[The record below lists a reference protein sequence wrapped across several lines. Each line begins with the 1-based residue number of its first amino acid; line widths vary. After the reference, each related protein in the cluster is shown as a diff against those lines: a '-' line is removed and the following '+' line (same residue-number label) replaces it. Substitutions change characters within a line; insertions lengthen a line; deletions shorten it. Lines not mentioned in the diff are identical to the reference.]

1 MRPRSPGRSYLLRR
15 LISASRAAGRARRVG
30 ERLHRG
36 IELQTRGDIAA
47 ALKYFRSAVS
57 IDPRHVDALCLVADA
72 LRASGDAEGALE
84 NARAAADLA
93 PERSEVLLLLASML
107 PLPQCRRE
115 AIGAIRRLLAL
126 TADSAELGLH
136 RRLAELLREEG
147 ELDAAI
153 AHFRNALEVHGDT
166 PELNLHAQLAN
177 LLHVRGHAQE
187 AREHYAHAHELA
199 RDDTAMLK
207 SVTIIPPIP
216 HSRGQISEIR
226 ARVRHDAESLLGR
239 PLTVTSPEADI
250 GHTDFYLAYHG
261 ADDRALRELLAR
273 LYLHAYPDLAFH
285 SPYINEACGRRA
297 GRRRIGVISKY
308 LHEHTIG
315 RLNASFLHH
324 LDRARFELTVFT
336 WGTAGDPI
344 ARGIEAD
351 ADVVVTLGG
360 SIHENRTR
368 IAGQRLDLL
377 LYCDIGME
385 PMTYWLAF
393 SRLAPVQCVT
403 WGHPVTTG
411 LPHMDYF
418 VSSELIE
425 APGAAGHYSEEL
437 ACIPKEHAH
446 VCYPRPTAIPPLG
459 RRSLGVIGDETI
471 YACVQTLF
479 KLHPDFDDILSGILR
494 ADPRGIVLLIDH
506 PRHLRPALLGRWRE
520 SLGGLSE
527 RIRFLP
533 PCDRAEFL
541 GRLGAADVVLDTP
554 HFSGG
559 NSTLEALAAGT
570 PVVTLPGEYA
580 KSRLTLAAYRRIGV
594 EDCIASDARRYIE
607 LAVKLGTDAEYRH
620 ATRSRIAAASHRL
633 FDDVG
638 TVRALERILDERIE
652 RARRDGPLRGHPV

>member
-1 MRPRSPGRSYLLRR
+1 MLRR

-30 ERLHRG
+30 ECLHRG
-36 IELQTRGDIAA
+36 VESQTRGDIAA
-47 ALKYFRSAVS
+47 ALKYFRSALS
-57 IDPRHVDALCLVADA
+57 IDPAHVDALCLAAGA

-84 NARAAADLA
+84 HARSAARIA
-93 PERSEVLLLLASML
+93 PGRSEVLLLLASLL

-115 AIGAIRRLLAL
+115 AIDAIRRLLAL

-147 ELDAAI
+147 AIDEAI
-153 AHFRNALEVHGDT
+153 AHFRSALAVHGDT
-166 PELNLHAQLAN
+166 AELNLHAQLAN

-187 AREHYAHAHELA
+187 AREHYARAHELA
-199 RDDTAMLK
+199 RDESAMLK

-216 HSRGQISEIR
+216 RSRDQIAEIR
-226 ARVRHDAESLLGR
+226 ARIRHDAESLLER
-239 PLTVTSPEADI
+239 PLKLTRPEADI

-261 ADDRALRELLAR
+261 ADDRPLRELLAR

-285 SPYINEACGRRA
+285 SPYLDEACARRA

-315 RLNASFLHH
+315 RLNAPFLHH
-324 LDRARFELTVFT
+324 LDRSRFALTVFT
-336 WGTAGDPI
+336 WGTAGDAI
-344 ARGIEAD
+344 AQGIRAD
-351 ADVVVTLGG
+351 ADVAVTLGG
-360 SIHENRTR
+360 SIEENRIR

-393 SRLAPVQCVT
+393 ARLAPVQCVT

-411 LPHMDYF
+411 LPHVDYF
-418 VSSELIE
+418 ISSELIE
-425 APGAAGHYSEEL
+425 APGSARHYSEEL

-446 VCYPRPTAIPPLG
+446 VCYPRPTVGPRLD
-459 RRSLGVIGDETI
+459 RRSLGVCEYETI

-479 KLHPDFDDILSGILR
+479 KLHPDFDDILRGILN

-506 PRHLRPALLGRWRE
+506 PRHLRAALLDRWRA
-520 SLGGLSE
+520 SLGELSE

-541 GRLGAADVVLDTP
+541 GRLATADVILDTP

-559 NSTLEALAAGT
+559 NSSLEALAAGT
-570 PVVTLPGEYA
+570 PVVTLPGEFA
-580 KSRLTLAAYRRIGV
+580 KSRLTLAAYRRMGV
-594 EDCIASDARRYIE
+594 DDCVASDARSYIE
-607 LAVKLGTDAEYRH
+607 LAVKLGTDAAYRS

-638 TVRALERILDERIE
+638 TVRALERIFDERID
-652 RARRDGPLRGHPV
+652 RARRDGPLRGRSV